1 MMPKTVWLQSGIR
14 NPQVE
19 EELAHAGIKVVA
31 DRCLK
36 VEREAAMSA
45 RRHDE
50 MWVRAVMRW
59 HRLGPAAS

>member
-1 MMPKTVWLQSGIR
+1 MMPKTVWLQSGIT

-19 EELAHAGIKVVA
+19 EELARAGIKVVA

-45 RRHDE
+45 R
-50 MWVRAVMRW
+50 
-59 HRLGPAAS
+59 L

>member
-1 MMPKTVWLQSGIR
+1 MAHVEDILAVLPKTVWLQSGIT

-19 EELAHAGIKVVA
+19 EELARAGIKVVA

-45 RRHDE
+45 R
-50 MWVRAVMRW
+50 
-59 HRLGPAAS
+59 L